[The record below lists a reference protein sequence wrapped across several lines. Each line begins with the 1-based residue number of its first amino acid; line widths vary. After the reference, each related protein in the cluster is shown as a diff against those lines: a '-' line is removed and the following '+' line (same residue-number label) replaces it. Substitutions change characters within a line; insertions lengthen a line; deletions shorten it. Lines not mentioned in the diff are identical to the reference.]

1 MTEQEIISYLK
12 ENKCKGVAFVFM
24 SEDVKKWC
32 RQHKDEKI
40 FIAYRGDRW
49 DIGSCICCNYNGIYS
64 LQDDYEI
71 KPEFKAHYEE
81 FEIDKDGFFYVK
93 KGSDIIYYHWFNWQ
107 KFIRENFDKYNNFG
121 GWLFDDKLWST
132 NVLMSDIDS
141 DMSAYSGK
149 DKTVMPVTPTKIKFW
164 RYKH

>member
-1 MTEQEIISYLK
+1 MTEQEIVEYLK
-12 ENKCKGVAFVFM
+12 ENKHKGVGFAFM
-24 SEDVKKWC
+24 PNAVKEWC
-32 RQHKDEKI
+32 KVHRDENL
-40 FIAYRGDRW
+40 FIVYRGGIW
-49 DIGSCICCNYNGIYS
+49 DIDSCTCRNFNGIYS
-64 LQDDYEI
+64 LQDDYEQ

-81 FEIDKDGFFYVK
+81 FEIDKEGFFRIM

-149 DKTVMPVTPTKIKFW
+149 DKTVVPVTPTKIKFW
-164 RYKH
+164 RYRY